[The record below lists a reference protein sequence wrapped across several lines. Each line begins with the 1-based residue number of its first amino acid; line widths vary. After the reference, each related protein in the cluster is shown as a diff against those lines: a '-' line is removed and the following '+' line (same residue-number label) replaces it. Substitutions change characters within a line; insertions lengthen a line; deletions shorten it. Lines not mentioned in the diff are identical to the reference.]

1 MRFAMMLVL
10 GGALALSGC
19 GSDGGS
25 GSAGSGGSGGSGGAG
40 GGGGSGGMNG
50 GQPPQITLVEWSP
63 DGNCQAAVASN
74 YTVTVTASDPDSNPM
89 DLIYDGSVTR
99 CTGEIDDVTST
110 IGCPNAAPY
119 NGSVV
124 VEDGDG
130 NISTPVNFTIRVC
143 EPSSTM
149 P

>member
-1 MRFAMMLVL
+1 
-10 GGALALSGC
+10 
-19 GSDGGS
+19 
-25 GSAGSGGSGGSGGAG
+25 
-40 GGGGSGGMNG
+40 MNG

-63 DGNCQAAVASN
+63 DGSCEAAVTSN

-110 IGCPNAAPY
+110 IRCPNAAPY

-143 EPSSTM
+143 ETSSTM